1 MNSRFLLLV
10 CHSVMETSLCKVNL
24 PVQVSFVTNPYSR
37 KQTGIPAR
45 MCHW

>member
-24 PVQVSFVTNPYSR
+24 PVQVSFVTNPYS
-37 KQTGIPAR
+37 KKTWLNAGVGLAF
-45 MCHW
+45 